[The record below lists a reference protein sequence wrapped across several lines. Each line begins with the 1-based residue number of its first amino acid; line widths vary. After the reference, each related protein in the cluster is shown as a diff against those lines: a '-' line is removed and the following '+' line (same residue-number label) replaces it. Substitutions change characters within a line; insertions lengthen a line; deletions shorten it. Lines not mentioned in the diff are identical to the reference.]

1 MTKTHFETDIK
12 WWKTDFWIDQ
22 FSKHLAFD
30 IDKFSRLKT
39 DFQIDERLKSTYE
52 LISA

>member
-1 MTKTHFETDIK
+1 MTKTHFWTDK
-12 WWKTDFWIDQ
+12 RWKTDLWIDQ

-30 IDKFSRLKT
+30 IDSRLKT